1 MRLVAILS
9 VSTLWLLLASAAASQ
24 ELTGQI
30 SQREQAFQR
39 AILAQGEGLPTLL
52 APGFIYNT
60 LVGSQLNGQQ
70 TIAQLQSGRVQLDS
84 LEHSC
89 MQVMSAER
97 AATVT
102 AVARAQVTVGGQQ
115 RLVYSRYLH
124 VWQWQADNWY
134 LQARQ
139 VTRIDSAELL
149 QDCR

>member
-1 MRLVAILS
+1 MRLVARLS
-9 VSTLWLLLASAAASQ
+9 VTALWLLLASAATSQ
-24 ELTGQI
+24 ESTAQI
-30 SQREQAFQR
+30 RQREQAFQQ
-39 AILAQGEGLPTLL
+39 AVLARGEGLPALL
-52 APGFIYNT
+52 AAGFIYNT
-60 LVGSQLNGQQ
+60 LVGSQLNGEQ
-70 TIAQLQSGRVQLDS
+70 TIAQLQGGGVQLEA
-84 LEHSC
+84 LAHSC
-89 MQVMSAER
+89 MQVMFAER

-102 AVARAQVTVGGQQ
+102 AVARAQVALDGQR